1 MLSFLTTPLFQLLVG
16 LNSYT
21 GNFGVSIV
29 LITLLARFVFLP
41 LTYPSLKTQFKNRKA
56 MKALAPKLAE
66 LKKKHKGDNVKFA
79 QAQSELFK
87 EHNIKLTAGLLPNI
101 LQIVFLIAFFQVLQR
116 FLQPDVSIS
125 QESLFFLGSS
135 MIEPDKTFIMPI
147 LTGVT
152 QFIFSLMLLPGLEQH
167 DLIPN
172 NAKDKKTQEA
182 NKAETNQQDMAMAMQ
197 QQMLFIMPVMT
208 GFIAL
213 RFPAG
218 LSLYW
223 IVSTLFSIAQQYTV
237 SGWGGIEKYAHQ
249 IQQKFLLKK

>member
-1 MLSFLTTPLFQLLVG
+1 MLSFLTNPLFQLLVG

-21 GNFGVSIV
+21 GNFGISI
-29 LITLLARFVFLP
+29 LILTLLAKSVFLP
-41 LTYPSLKTQFKNRKA
+41 FTYPSLKTQFSNRKA
-56 MKALAPKLAE
+56 MKALQPKIAA
-66 LKKKHKGDNVKFA
+66 LKKKHKGDSVKFA
-79 QAQSELFK
+79 QAQTELFK
-87 EHNIKLTAGLLPNI
+87 EHNIKLTAGLLPNV
-101 LQIVFLIAFFQVLQR
+101 LQIVFLIAFFQVLQK
-116 FLQPDVSIS
+116 FLHPGSETS
-125 QESLFFLGSS
+125 ASMLHFLGVN
-135 MIEPDKTFIMPI
+135 MIEPDKTFIMPV

-152 QFIFSLMLLPGLEQH
+152 QFVFSLMLLPGLEHH
-167 DLIPN
+167 DLVPD

-182 NKAETNQQDMAMAMQ
+182 NKEESNQQDMAMAMQ

-237 SGWGGIEKYAHQ
+237 SGWGGIEKYSHQ
-249 IQQKFLLKK
+249 IRQKFLLKK